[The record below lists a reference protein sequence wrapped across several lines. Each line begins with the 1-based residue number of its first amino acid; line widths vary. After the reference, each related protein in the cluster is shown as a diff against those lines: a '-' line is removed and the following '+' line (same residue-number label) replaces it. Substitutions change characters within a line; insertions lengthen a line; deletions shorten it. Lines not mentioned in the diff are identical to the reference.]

1 MKGGEYVPPLLEDFQ
16 LYIVKIIT
24 TNQNP
29 AVFSRGLK
37 VTLIAM
43 PHVAFSRPPP
53 PPPPQNV
60 GKGGGNFR
68 SLELNSVMVPPPPK
82 KGEVG
87 DFF

>member
-37 VTLIAM
+37 VTLIDM
-43 PHVAFSRPPP
+43 PHLAFSRPP